1 MDNIL
6 YFMKRLHSFA
16 GKALYFNMIGMV
28 LISLFEGVGIFLL
41 IPLISLSG
49 IVDIPI
55 EEDSF
60 IYEINKIF
68 QGIPENISLLIV
80 LSIYVLLMVFQALF
94 QRYQTMLNGKIQQGF
109 IKNLRDETYQA
120 VIQANWA
127 FFLRKRKSDIINSMT
142 TELTNVAGGTYMFLQ
157 FITSLIFTFIQF
169 CIALWLSAQMTLTV
183 LIFGLLLIF
192 FSRTFIRKSNKFGNQ
207 AVDLSKLYLAAI
219 TDHFNGIKD
228 IKSNSL
234 ETTHLNWVRSLSSRM
249 EKNLV
254 AFLNLKTTSQ
264 FIYKVVSAFLIAG
277 FVFYS
282 IKMFQA
288 QSAQL
293 MLILVIFARMWPR
306 ISGIQSNLEQF
317 GSIIPSFK
325 ALMDLQTESKKSQ
338 EINEESFQKVEP
350 TYIIKGI
357 GM

>member
-16 GKALYFNMIGMV
+16 GKALYINMIGMV

-68 QGIPENISLLIV
+68 QGIPENISLLLV

-109 IKNLRDETYQA
+109 IKNLRDETYKA

-192 FSRTFIRKSNKFGNQ
+192 FFTY
-207 AVDLSKLYLAAI
+207 LYSK
-219 TDHFNGIKD
+219 IK
-228 IKSNSL
+228 
-234 ETTHLNWVRSLSSRM
+234 
-249 EKNLV
+249 
-254 AFLNLKTTSQ
+254 
-264 FIYKVVSAFLIAG
+264 
-277 FVFYS
+277 
-282 IKMFQA
+282 
-288 QSAQL
+288 
-293 MLILVIFARMWPR
+293 
-306 ISGIQSNLEQF
+306 
-317 GSIIPSFK
+317 
-325 ALMDLQTESKKSQ
+325 
-338 EINEESFQKVEP
+338 
-350 TYIIKGI
+350 
-357 GM
+357 